1 MKLRFL
7 AVAAAL
13 ALGSVSFCH
22 AQGSDAAK
30 AAAEA
35 QVPFPAQY
43 AATAF
48 GQAGTAAGKSFGL
61 NIYIDG
67 VTSDGERDELL
78 GLLKT
83 KGQDA
88 LVSKL
93 QDMKDL
99 GRVAPTGTVGVGM
112 RVVRVR
118 KNNSGGLHIVMATDR
133 PISFGEL
140 YNGTRST
147 QYPIAVLTMDVDKE
161 GKGSGT
167 FAPLCK
173 VKFDKKGDLVVEHY
187 GQKPFRLANI
197 YREK

>member
-7 AVAAAL
+7 AVTAAL
-13 ALGSVSFCH
+13 VLSTVSLCR

-43 AATAF
+43 AATAI
-48 GQAGTAAGKSFGL
+48 GQAGPAAGKTFGL

-78 GLLKT
+78 GLLKA

-88 LVSKL
+88 LVRKM
-93 QDMKDL
+93 QDMKDI
-99 GRVAPTGTVGVGM
+99 GRIAPTGSVGVGM

-118 KNNSGGLHIVMATDR
+118 KNNLGGLHIVMATDR

-140 YNGTRST
+140 YNATRST
-147 QYPIAVLTMDVDKE
+147 QYPIALLVMDVDKD

-173 VKFDKKGDLVVEHY
+173 VKFDKKGDLVIEHF

>member
-7 AVAAAL
+7 AVTAAL
-13 ALGSVSFCH
+13 LLSTVSFCR
-22 AQGSDAAK
+22 AQSSGAAK

-67 VTSDGERDELL
+67 VTGDGDRDELL
-78 GLLKT
+78 GLLKS

-88 LVSKL
+88 LVSKM
-93 QDMKDL
+93 QGMPDL

-112 RVVRVR
+112 RVVRIR
-118 KNNSGGLHIVMATDR
+118 KNNLGGLHIVMATDR

-140 YNGTRST
+140 YNATRST
-147 QYPIAVLTMDVDKE
+147 QYPIALLVMDVDND

-173 VKFDKKGDLVVEHY
+173 VKFDKKGDLVIEHY
-187 GQKPFRLANI
+187 GQKPFRLANV